1 MSKFINAS
9 QLAKELNVNHTRI
22 SRAVKDGILDG
33 TYTKKKKRY
42 SFDKEKAIQA
52 WKDNINP
59 SSQMG
64 GQVNKALHEVAQGNK
79 TETAE
84 ALQAPGIPK
93 MAQSKAVREAFEAKI
108 AQLKYKEMAGK
119 LISSDEVKTEAYKTA
134 KRVRETIMN
143 IPNRTAVELASMKD
157 PHQIEM
163 YLLEQLSDALKSLKG
178 N

>member
-1 MSKFINAS
+1 MNKFINAS

-33 TYTKKKKRY
+33 TFTKKKKRY

-64 GQVNKALHEVAQGNK
+64 GQVNKALHEAAQGKDPNL
-79 TETAE
+79 AE
-84 ALQAPGIPK
+84 ELQAKGIPS
-93 MAQSKAVREAFEAKI
+93 MIRSKTVREAFEAQMAK
-108 AQLKYKEMAGK
+108 LKYQEMAGK
-119 LISSDEVKTEAYKTA
+119 LISADAVKAEAYKIA

-143 IPNRTAVELASMKD
+143 IPNRTAIELASMKD

-163 YLLEQLSDALKSLKG
+163 YLLEQLADALKSLKG